1 VVIRITHLQIA
12 ELRKMNMSQLERA
25 DDLAVLVFW
34 FLGDHWFGR
43 HMNKDEEP
51 VALRSAALRV
61 SEDAPDSS
69 SDPLVLLARDM
80 ADAVLELL
88 SPLRTGDSL
97 EKLKKASNAY
107 EQARLWQ

>member
-1 VVIRITHLQIA
+1 MIQITHLQTA
-12 ELRKMNMSQLERA
+12 QLRKIRMSPRERA

-43 HMNKDEEP
+43 HMNKEE
-51 VALRSAALRV
+51 ASAALRTAALRF
-61 SEDAPDSS
+61 SEDTRDSS
-69 SDPLVLLARDM
+69 GDPLVLLARDM

-97 EKLKKASNAY
+97 EKLKKASDTY
-107 EQARLWQ
+107 EQAKLWQ